1 MTTPVDFTPFVLW
14 VVSGL
19 PYLSVLKKL
28 DLSKNRRLDYSH
40 YLLWREFPL
49 LKLSVA
55 KMTVFSLIGVASL
68 AYAIPMEKTLLGVS
82 ALGVCGI
89 AAEATVTRERAHPT
103 QGYVR
108 QVVCHYCRTGE
119 HENCANL
126 RMLDGF
132 ETRFKSGDGTYRP
145 VCCCGFRI
153 SQREEVPT

>member
-1 MTTPVDFTPFVLW
+1 LTTPVDFTPFVLW
-14 VVSGL
+14 VASGL

-28 DLSKNRRLDYSH
+28 DLSKKRRLDYSH

-49 LKLSVA
+49 LKISAA
-55 KMTVFSLIGVASL
+55 KVTVFSLIGAASL
-68 AYAIPMEKTLLGVS
+68 AYAIPMEKTLLGVFV
-82 ALGVCGI
+82 LGVFGL
-89 AAEATVTRERAHPT
+89 AAEATVTRERAYPT

-108 QVVCHYCRTGE
+108 QVVCQYCRAGD

-132 ETRFKSGDGTYRP
+132 ETSFKSGDGTFRP

-153 SQREEVPT
+153 SQREEIQT